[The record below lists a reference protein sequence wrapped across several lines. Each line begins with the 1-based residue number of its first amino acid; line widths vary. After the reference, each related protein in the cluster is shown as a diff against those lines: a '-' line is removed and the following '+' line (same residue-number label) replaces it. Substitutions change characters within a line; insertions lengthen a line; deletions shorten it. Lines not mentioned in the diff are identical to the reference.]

1 MFRMVYLDKNV
12 KNLNWANEV
21 KIENRKFNL
30 KYTYK

>member
-1 MFRMVYLDKNV
+1 MKMNSKNP
-12 KNLNWANEV
+12 KGLMNSNWANEV